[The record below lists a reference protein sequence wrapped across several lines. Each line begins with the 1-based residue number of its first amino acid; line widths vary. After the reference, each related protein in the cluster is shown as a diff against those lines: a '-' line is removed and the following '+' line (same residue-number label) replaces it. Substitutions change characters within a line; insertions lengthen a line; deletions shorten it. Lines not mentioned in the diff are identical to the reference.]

1 MNSQRVYTYRGGQR
15 INLIKS
21 PDKFVPRMLPQDL
34 GAIGIQN
41 SEQLSSSSS
50 RVTCRPEE
58 LENLMQ
64 QCRTKASCH
73 HQYELDGSSDQYL
86 ITDRIFVR
94 FKDPNIS
101 FDRISELIG
110 RYSLILL
117 EKYSDRDY
125 LFQLTNAT
133 GMNPVKLVVAL
144 TENESLVELSENSL
158 NYQIQKHTFAPPT
171 DPSYNRQWHL
181 HTHFNHPQ
189 FDPRSSSRCEDAW
202 QLLQGYGSHDVV
214 IGITDDG
221 CHMGHPDFNSQGK
234 FAGWGYFE
242 GRIH

>member
-1 MNSQRVYTYRGGQR
+1 MNSKTVYTYRSGQR

-21 PDKFVPRMLPQDL
+21 PDKFVARILPQDL
-34 GAIGIQN
+34 GSIGIQN

-50 RVTCRPEE
+50 RVICRPEE

-64 QCRTKASCH
+64 QCRAKAPCH
-73 HQYELDGSSDQYL
+73 HDYESEESGDKYL

-101 FDRISELIG
+101 FDRVSEFTG
-110 RYSLILL
+110 RYGLIFL

-133 GMNPVKLVVAL
+133 GMNPVKLIVTL

-158 NYQIQKHTFAPPT
+158 NHQIQQYAFTPPADPICIRLRMRDGCRTGFATPSETFAGG
-171 DPSYNRQWHL
+171 DPENIPDGVANPVRQ
-181 HTHFNHPQ
+181 NQ
-189 FDPRSSSRCEDAW
+189 S
-202 QLLQGYGSHDVV
+202 
-214 IGITDDG
+214 
-221 CHMGHPDFNSQGK
+221 
-234 FAGWGYFE
+234 
-242 GRIH
+242 